1 MVTQGYSWW
10 LWLPNSCGRGAVRS
24 GPEALWPQV
33 GSARPLSQADSS
45 RLRKRAFT
53 VGLGKLAPAA
63 GVGEAPGDPPTAVAS
78 AFSGPGVDGFL
89 PGFLALG
96 AADFQVRSRLPGS
109 SLATVDSEEGTDPGS
124 VLKSPGK

>member
-1 MVTQGYSWW
+1 M
-10 LWLPNSCGRGAVRS
+10 
-24 GPEALWPQV
+24 

-53 VGLGKLAPAA
+53 VGPGKLVPAA
-63 GVGEAPGDPPTAVAS
+63 GVGEAPGDPPAAVAS
-78 AFSGPGVDGFL
+78 AFSGPGVGGFL

-109 SLATVDSEEGTDPGS
+109 SLATVDSEDGTDPGS